1 MKKIGLFLM
10 VGFAFAALH
19 LSTVSAQTGMPPM
32 GMNSGMPPMGNQ
44 GMPPTGMNSGM
55 PPMGNQGMPPM
66 GMNSGMPPMGNQ
78 GMPPMGNTTGMPPM
92 GNHMSNLGDH
102 CGEIQAKNEKKRMRK
117 EAKCLRRALNDHK
130 PTAKIHDKPK
140 DGLGAYGCGKK
151 KTGSKAGQIACL
163 RGLLDGPSGATSM
176 QGEHHDGPRD
186 LMANKGP
193 RRGGKMGN
201 YGCGN
206 KNRKKHV
213 NCLRDLLDTTP
224 LSAQVKHAKK
234 GKKRGFYGCNGLR
247 DGKWKKHVNCLR
259 RLLDQHGPELAQGG
273 AGKRGMAPGT
283 R

>member
-1 MKKIGLFLM
+1 MTLRGGDMKKIGLFLM
-10 VGFAFAALH
+10 VGFAFAAFQ

-32 GMNSGMPPMGNQ
+32 GNTSE
-44 GMPPTGMNSGM
+44 MPPTGMNSGM
-55 PPMGNQGMPPM
+55 PPMGNT
-66 GMNSGMPPMGNQ
+66 SGMPPT
-78 GMPPMGNTTGMPPM
+78 GMNSGMPPM

>member
-1 MKKIGLFLM
+1 MN
-10 VGFAFAALH
+10 
-19 LSTVSAQTGMPPM
+19 SGMPPM
-32 GMNSGMPPMGNQ
+32 GMNSGMPPMGS
-44 GMPPTGMNSGM
+44 MPPGA
-55 PPMGNQGMPPM
+55 PGMPPM
-66 GMNSGMPPMGNQ
+66 GMNSGMPPMG
-78 GMPPMGNTTGMPPM
+78 
-92 GNHMSNLGDH
+92 MSNLGDH

-130 PTAKIHDKPK
+130 PTAKIHDRPK

-163 RGLLDGPSGATSM
+163 RGLLDGHSMPPMGNTSM
-176 QGEHHDGPRD
+176 QGEHHDGPRG

-206 KNRKKHV
+206 KNRRKHV

-224 LSAQVKHAKK
+224 LSDQVRHAKK
-234 GKKRGFYGCNGLR
+234 GKKRGFYGCNGLKQ
-247 DGKWKKHVNCLR
+247 GKWKKHVNCLR
-259 RLLDQHGPELAQGG
+259 RLLDQHGPQLAKGG
-273 AGKRGMAPGT
+273 GGKRGMAPGT